1 MKNKISFFSD
11 MTICVAGAV
20 ILIYLILTYAL
31 PATLPI
37 IFGWLFSLIIRP
49 LSDKISKWSGAKAKF
64 VRAFL
69 CIFFTLVFFSLIILS
84 LRRLFLELS
93 EFLEK
98 IGDNP
103 KTLEE
108 LLFNASESL
117 RENKIFGGVSK
128 IISSLGEYASFA
140 DKLLE
145 EGARSL
151 FSFVSSHLSR
161 MAEGAI
167 LGLPTAFLFIITFIL
182 SSYYFSVDGEKI
194 STFFSSLIPDGAR
207 DILKRTKNHLFSS
220 FSAYL
225 RASVILLFLTF
236 IEVLLGLFILRVKYP
251 LVIALIVATIDFLP
265 ILGAGII
272 LIPWAIYCLATKSTF
287 LGIGLILLFVAV
299 TVIRQMLEPKIM
311 AKKMGAHPLCII
323 GSAYVGF
330 KLFGGWGLILAPV
343 ICASVAPML
352 HKTPNMCINTQKR
365 D

>member
-1 MKNKISFFSD
+1 
-11 MTICVAGAV
+11 MTICLFGAV

-31 PATLPI
+31 PAALPI

-69 CIFFTLVFFSLIILS
+69 CIFFTLLFFSLIILS
-84 LRRLFLELS
+84 LRRLFLELY

-103 KTLEE
+103 TTLEE

-128 IISSLGEYASFA
+128 IISSLGKYASFA

-151 FSFVSSHLSR
+151 FSFLSSHLSR
-161 MAEGAI
+161 MAEGVI
-167 LGLPTAFLFIITFIL
+167 LGLPTAFLFIVTFIL

-194 STFFSSLIPDGAR
+194 SLFFSSLIPDSAK
-207 DILKRTKNHLFSS
+207 DVFKKAKNHLFSS

-251 LVIALIVATIDFLP
+251 FVISLFIATVDFLP

-272 LIPWAIYCLATKSTF
+272 LIPWAIYCLTVKNTF
-287 LGIGLILLFVAV
+287 LGIGLILLFIAV
-299 TVIRQMLEPKIM
+299 TVIRQMVEPKIM
-311 AKKMGAHPLCII
+311 AKKLGAHPLSII
-323 GSAYVGF
+323 ASAYIGF
-330 KLFGGWGLILAPV
+330 KLFGGWGLILAPI
-343 ICASVAPML
+343 ICASVAPIL
-352 HKTPNMCINTQKR
+352 SKTPNMCINAQKR